1 MQALAKTA
9 LIYGIKAL
17 IGKTD
22 WGRVLECV
30 TALADSTLEGSEKRQ
45 AAVNMVRAI
54 GVDLKN
60 NLLNIA
66 IEIAVLAIRNDK

>member
-45 AAVNMVRAI
+45 AAVDMARSI
-54 GVDLKN
+54 GIDIKS
-60 NLLNIA
+60 NLLNVA
-66 IEIAVLAIRNDK
+66 IEIAVLAIRNAK

>member
-22 WGRVLECV
+22 WSKIVECV
-30 TALADSTLEGSEKRQ
+30 AALADSTLEGAEKRQ
-45 AAVNMVRAI
+45 AAVDMVRAI
-54 GVDLKN
+54 GVDIKN

-66 IEIAVLAIRNDK
+66 IEIAVLAIRNVK

>member
-22 WGRVLECV
+22 WNRVLECV
-30 TALADSTLEGSEKRQ
+30 VALADSTLEGSEKRQ
-45 AAVNMVRAI
+45 AAVDMVRAI
-54 GVDLKN
+54 GVDIKN

-66 IEIAVLAIRNDK
+66 IEIAVLAVRGVK

>member
-1 MQALAKTA
+1 
-9 LIYGIKAL
+9 
-17 IGKTD
+17 
-22 WGRVLECV
+22 V

-45 AAVNMVRAI
+45 AAVDMVRAI